1 MDYEDAIK
9 KDKRKFCEILI
20 ENLKSH
26 QLSINTFYT
35 EDPLKPRPIKIL
47 LFILDIDLYLFING
61 LFFNEDF
68 VSEFLKKKTNFISFI
83 ETLSKR
89 LFYIALVGIII
100 NYIIDC
106 FFIDEIKIKRL
117 FRREKDNLTILKY
130 EINRVIKVIN
140 KKFNLFILFS
150 FVITIFTLYYI
161 LCFNIVY
168 PSMKEEWIKTSVIII
183 IMMQIFSLLECLLG
197 SIIRLISFKLKSEK
211 IYKMSYLLR

>member
-1 MDYEDAIK
+1 M
-9 KDKRKFCEILI
+9 
-20 ENLKSH
+20 
-26 QLSINTFYT
+26 
-35 EDPLKPRPIKIL
+35 KPRPIKIL
-47 LFILDIDLYLFING
+47 LFILDVDLYLFING

-68 VSEFLKKKTNFISFI
+68 VSEFLKKKPNFISLI

-89 LFYIALVGIII
+89 ILYIALVGIII
-100 NYIIDC
+100 NYIIDF
-106 FFIDEIKIKRL
+106 FFIEEKKLKRIFL
-117 FRREKDNLTILKY
+117 REKDNLTILKY
-130 EINRVIKVIN
+130 EVIQIIRVIN
-140 KKFNLFILFS
+140 KKINLFILFS